1 MRKVPLPDP
10 GASTHRP
17 ARPRTQWSRRHHSA
31 LSIRPLRRRP
41 ARLNHPKTQAAPA
54 PAPHRQKKGSQ
65 SYKRPPIPAIV
76 CQHPLL
82 HAIRYQLNFPESP
95 GKTHETPHRR
105 LSANPWHASSTGKI
119 PANTAQPPTYN
130 SPAPRLPSAV
140 SQPSPPQTP
149 AIPCARPPSTPHP
162 SNTKRRS
169 TMQGVLV
176 NRRVEQLCRCVRS
189 RARLYSCTTP
199 LRKR

>member
-1 MRKVPLPDP
+1 MRKAPPSDP

-17 ARPRTQWSRRHHSA
+17 ARPCAQRSCQHHSA
-31 LSIRPLRRRP
+31 LLIRPLRRHP
-41 ARLNHPKTQAAPA
+41 ARLSLPKTQAAPA
-54 PAPHRQKKGSQ
+54 PANHRQKKGSQ

-105 LSANPWHASSTGKI
+105 LSANPWHVAPISKI
-119 PANTAQPPTYN
+119 PANTAQPSTYN
-130 SPAPRLPSAV
+130 PPAPRLPSTV
-140 SQPSPPQTP
+140 SRPSPPQTP
-149 AIPCARPPSTPHP
+149 AIPCARPPPTPHLP
-162 SNTKRRS
+162 NTKRRP
-169 TMQGVLV
+169 TMQRVFV
-176 NRRVEQLCRCVRS
+176 DRRVKQLFGCSRV
-189 RARLYSCTTP
+189 RARLYSCTIP

>member
-1 MRKVPLPDP
+1 MRKAPPSDP

-17 ARPRTQWSRRHHSA
+17 ARPRARRACQHHST

-41 ARLNHPKTQAAPA
+41 ARLSHPKTQAALA
-54 PAPHRQKKGSQ
+54 PANHRQKKGSQ

-105 LSANPWHASSTGKI
+105 LSANPWHAAPISKTPASST
-119 PANTAQPPTYN
+119 QPPTYN

-140 SQPSPPQTP
+140 SRPSPPQTP
-149 AIPCARPPSTPHP
+149 AIPCARTPPTPHLP
-162 SNTKRRS
+162 NTKRRS
-169 TMQGVLV
+169 TMQGGFVD
-176 NRRVEQLCRCVRS
+176 RRVEQLFGCSRV
-189 RARLYSCTTP
+189 RARLYSCTIP